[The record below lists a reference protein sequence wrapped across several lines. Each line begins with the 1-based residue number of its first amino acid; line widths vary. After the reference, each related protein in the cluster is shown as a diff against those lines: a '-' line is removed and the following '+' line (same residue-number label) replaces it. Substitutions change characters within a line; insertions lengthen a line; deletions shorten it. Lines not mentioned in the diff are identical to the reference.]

1 MNVPEATSPPGSAAE
16 AVTLDVTGM
25 TCAACQARVQRTL
38 ERTPGVASATVD
50 LMLGRAAV
58 RYDPAQLDPG
68 RLIEVVER
76 TGYGAAVPVPTA
88 DAVAEQAARDAAL
101 EAEARHLWH
110 RALTALVA
118 GAVAMVVSMPLMS
131 RGPMTGVA
139 MDPLMHGIMSWLD
152 GPLRSALPWLYTV
165 PLPVLSWGLLVLTV
179 VVMGWAGRHFYVRAW
194 TALRHRSADMNTL
207 VALGT
212 LSAFGWSAAVTMAPA
227 WFLAR
232 GVAPDV
238 YFEAVILIIAFVLL
252 GNTFEARAKR
262 RTASALRRLAGL
274 QPRSARVLREG
285 GLLDIPIEG
294 VRRGDLVVVRPGER
308 IPVDG
313 EVREGAS
320 AVDEAMLTGE
330 PVPAAKSV
338 GSRVVGGTIN
348 TTGALTIEAT
358 TLGADSRLA
367 QIVRLMRDAQSSRAP
382 IQGLADRISGVFVP
396 TVILLSILTFLA
408 WWFLAPEGSGVR
420 AVAAAI
426 AVLIIACPCAM
437 GLAVP
442 TAVMVATGKGAEL
455 GILIKGGAALERAGE
470 IDTIVLDKTGT
481 VTAGKPTVLDVLV
494 APDAGWTSE
503 RVLQVAAA
511 VERLSEHP
519 LAGAVV
525 READRRGLAALG
537 ATGFAS
543 HGGRGATARVD
554 GASVAVGN
562 ATMLREAAA
571 TSPTDVV
578 PTEHPGATLVH
589 VAHDGAWVG
598 TVVVGDAIRESSRV
612 AVDRLRRGALDVVLL
627 TGDRA
632 SAAEAIG
639 SAVGVGRVVAEVL
652 PEGKVAEV
660 RRLREAGAVVAMVG
674 DGINDA
680 PALAAADV
688 GIAMGGGT
696 DVALEAAD
704 IALLRDDLGGVAD
717 AVALSRRTM
726 RTMHQNLFW
735 AFAYNVVGIPI
746 AAGVLYPAFGILL
759 SPILASLAMAFSSVS
774 VVGNSLRL
782 KGWTP

>member
-1 MNVPEATSPPGSAAE
+1 
-16 AVTLDVTGM
+16 
-25 TCAACQARVQRTL
+25 
-38 ERTPGVASATVD
+38 
-50 LMLGRAAV
+50 
-58 RYDPAQLDPG
+58 
-68 RLIEVVER
+68 
-76 TGYGAAVPVPTA
+76 
-88 DAVAEQAARDAAL
+88 
-101 EAEARHLWH
+101 
-110 RALTALVA
+110 
-118 GAVAMVVSMPLMS
+118 
-131 RGPMTGVA
+131 
-139 MDPLMHGIMSWLD
+139 
-152 GPLRSALPWLYTV
+152 
-165 PLPVLSWGLLVLTV
+165 
-179 VVMGWAGRHFYVRAW
+179 
-194 TALRHRSADMNTL
+194 
-207 VALGT
+207 
-212 LSAFGWSAAVTMAPA
+212 
-227 WFLAR
+227 
-232 GVAPDV
+232 
-238 YFEAVILIIAFVLL
+238 
-252 GNTFEARAKR
+252 
-262 RTASALRRLAGL
+262 
-274 QPRSARVLREG
+274 
-285 GLLDIPIEG
+285 
-294 VRRGDLVVVRPGER
+294 
-308 IPVDG
+308 
-313 EVREGAS
+313 
-320 AVDEAMLTGE
+320 
-330 PVPAAKSV
+330 
-338 GSRVVGGTIN
+338 
-348 TTGALTIEAT
+348 
-358 TLGADSRLA
+358 
-367 QIVRLMRDAQSSRAP
+367 
-382 IQGLADRISGVFVP
+382 
-396 TVILLSILTFLA
+396 
-408 WWFLAPEGSGVR
+408 
-420 AVAAAI
+420 
-426 AVLIIACPCAM
+426 
-437 GLAVP
+437 
-442 TAVMVATGKGAEL
+442 MVATGKGAEL

-494 APDAGWTSE
+494 APDAGCTAE

-660 RRLREAGAVVAMVG
+660 RRLREGGAVVAMVG